1 VANVRSPRAAAR
13 LLVLGGLSVLLA
25 VLPVTGAAAD
35 NGRLEQEPS
44 AAELAAQQAQLA
56 QLRADEKVQA
66 ANVDDAQQAV
76 RASAALAGQA
86 LEDYSVAVRGLQA
99 RQLTERDAES
109 TLVVAQQTL
118 DSSRRDLGR
127 WARQAYQGGTGLA
140 ASPTLNWMFRAEN
153 SDDVATDVAV
163 LRRVG
168 DDRGRSVAA
177 VRVAVGRADVASSSA
192 ADASQVAATAAIQAT
207 DTKNSADRAV
217 ADQRRLLGIAE
228 STLTATKNE
237 SAAVVQ
243 RQADQ
248 QAAAARAQALREGA
262 GAKTGNQVTG
272 QVGSCVG
279 GDVSQYPNGQIP
291 LSALCPIWGA
301 AGQYLRAD
309 AAYAYDR
316 LSHAYADRFGRPIC
330 VTDSYRS
337 YASQVDLY
345 ARKPN
350 LAAHPGTSNHGW
362 GTAVDLCGGIQ
373 SFGTVTHEW
382 MLVNAPLYGWFHP
395 GWAEPSGSRPEP
407 WHWEFGG

>member
-1 VANVRSPRAAAR
+1 
-13 LLVLGGLSVLLA
+13 VLGVLSVLLA

-44 AAELAAQQAQLA
+44 AAELEAQQAQLA
-56 QLRADEKVQA
+56 RLRADEKVQA
-66 ANVDDAQQAV
+66 ANVDDAQQAL

-99 RQLTERDAES
+99 RQLTERNAES

-140 ASPTLNWMFRAEN
+140 ASPTLNWMFRAES
-153 SDDVATDVAV
+153 SDDVATDLAV

-177 VRVAVGRADVASSSA
+177 VQVAAGQADVASSTA
-192 ADASQVAATAAIQAT
+192 ADASQVAATAAIKAT
-207 DTKNSADRAV
+207 DTKNAADRAV
-217 ADQRRLLGIAE
+217 ADQRRQLGIAE
-228 STLTATKNE
+228 SSLTATKNE
-237 SAAVVQ
+237 SAAIIA
-243 RQADQ
+243 R
-248 QAAAARAQALREGA
+248 QAAAARAQALREGS
-262 GAKTGNQVTG
+262 GAASGGNTGNQVTG
-272 QVGSCVG
+272 QVGSCAG

-316 LSHAYADRFGRPIC
+316 LSHAYADRFGLPIC

-395 GWAEPSGSRPEP
+395 GWAEPGGSRPEP